1 MPSQADR
8 GKLVLAVCQAGL
20 SAQEMCHVSGV
31 FRGHLSSSRQVHLDQ
46 GNPERSSL
54 FILGLFHPL
63 QATCICQCLCV
74 SNILLLDEV

>member
-46 GNPERSSL
+46 GNPKR
-54 FILGLFHPL
+54 GLV
-63 QATCICQCLCV
+63 CL
-74 SNILLLDEV
+74 S